1 MPIHCRRSSNSFCS
15 CSRKAPAKA
24 IYAPL
29 FSANGWAL
37 WILAHPLR
45 LSFSVSPLIRRRYLW
60 LQAGER
66 RDDLDLPAYVTRGRR
81 VPVHWLCTA
90 ATNSGGGGAPVLTSS
105 AMRVHE
111 RSSWVVWSARSSFGI
126 SVQISLLS
134 GIQAE
139 ILLNANFKWHC
150 LVRTSPTE
158 ELSLVFLP
166 APISPMAART
176 VASSYLINLTFNCQR

>member
-1 MPIHCRRSSNSFCS
+1 MTSRRRRFSVREKTWQCKFRGAERRTEETLLPIHCRRSSNSFCS

-111 RSSWVVWSARSSFGI
+111 RSSWVVWSAPPLG
-126 SVQISLLS
+126 
-134 GIQAE
+134 
-139 ILLNANFKWHC
+139 
-150 LVRTSPTE
+150 SPW
-158 ELSLVFLP
+158 
-166 APISPMAART
+166 R
-176 VASSYLINLTFNCQR
+176 